1 MTPVT
6 VGNRP
11 LDNPFGRP
19 ESAPVGRIVGGMT
32 CVLLIS
38 GSTRDGSL
46 QTAALRTAARSAP
59 PEITAIMYDG
69 LRDLPAFVPGE
80 QPSGPVADLR
90 ARVVAAD
97 AVLFS
102 TPEYAGSLPGSLKN
116 LLDWLVDGGEL
127 DRKPAAWLSV
137 VGPGRDDGAR
147 TALESV
153 LGHGNARLLRPACV
167 RIPLEM
173 AAVGESGIVTDD
185 RLHIALQDVLR
196 ALARAVEDTRPRQQP
211 SWQAHSSVYPVVN
224 RRDMPGQQPV
234 IWPGSAFS

>member
-1 MTPVT
+1 
-6 VGNRP
+6 
-11 LDNPFGRP
+11 
-19 ESAPVGRIVGGMT
+19 MT

-38 GSTRDGSL
+38 GSTREGSL
-46 QTAALRTAARSAP
+46 QTAALRTAARFAP
-59 PEITAIMYDG
+59 PEITAILYDG
-69 LRDLPAFVPGE
+69 LRDLPAFAPGE
-80 QPSGPVADLR
+80 QPPGPVADLR

-127 DRKPAAWLSV
+127 DHKPAAWLSV

-147 TALESV
+147 AALESV
-153 LGHGNARLLRPACV
+153 LGHGNARLLRPACI
-167 RIPLEM
+167 RIPLVL
-173 AAVGESGIVTDD
+173 AAVDDTGVVTDD
-185 RLHIALQDVLR
+185 RLHVALQDTLR
-196 ALARAVEDTRPRQQP
+196 ALVRAVAESRPRPQP
-211 SWQAHSSVYPVVN
+211 TWQAHSSVYPVVN